1 MLVGQSINWLRR
13 TIVVRHRW
21 VRKRLDVAVRLTF
34 HVHGRDVD
42 WCIFLPSM
50 LASYD
55 SRLRHAG
62 LMAIAAIGE
71 GTSKVHRSWLFV
83 FGEWGVGM
91 LEYIGYTERVGQG
104 R

>member
-1 MLVGQSINWLRR
+1 MIKLRYHAGWSIDKLVTTNNCRSSSL
-13 TIVVRHRW
+13 

-55 SRLRHAG
+55 SWLRHAG

-91 LEYIGYTERVGQG
+91 LEYSI
-104 R
+104 